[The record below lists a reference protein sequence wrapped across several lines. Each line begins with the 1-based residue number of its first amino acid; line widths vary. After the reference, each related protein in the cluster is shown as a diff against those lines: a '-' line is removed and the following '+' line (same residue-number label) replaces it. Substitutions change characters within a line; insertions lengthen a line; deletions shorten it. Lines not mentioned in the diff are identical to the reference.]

1 MFANRKTKRV
11 NHYANIVTK
20 VIFVQK
26 KFLTMFFKIIIMT
39 LKNYD
44 KKIFK

>member
-26 KFLTMFFKIIIMT
+26 KILDNVFQ
-39 LKNYD
+39 NYYHD
-44 KKIFK
+44 FEKLSQENI